1 MVSRTK
7 GEESKRKLLQVAEEL
22 FAKKGYQSTKISE
35 IVANAGLTQA
45 AFYLYFK
52 SKEDIFQQM
61 LEDFDQQLIY
71 LSDVGKKAVELSPKD
86 VKSYVT
92 NMFIQLFTVL
102 GKNPNLTKIALQHAT
117 DSDRIRKKIVE
128 QIANN
133 MSNNQRF
140 GIVKEEID
148 TWIAAE
154 SIVAVTERLV
164 NRYLLTREK
173 TEEELGEQVAQMF
186 LSGILNHL
194 KSGD

>member
-1 MVSRTK
+1 MSRTK
-7 GEESKRKLLQVAEEL
+7 GEESKRKLLQAAEEL
-22 FAKKGYQSTKISE
+22 FAKKGFQSTKISE

-61 LEDFDQQLIY
+61 IQDFDQQLID
-71 LSDVGKKAVELSPKD
+71 LSDAGKKAVEFFPND
-86 VKSYVT
+86 IKSYVT

-102 GKNPNLTKIALQHAT
+102 GKNPNLTRIALQHAT
-117 DSDRIRKKIVE
+117 ESDQIRKKIVE

-148 TWIAAE
+148 TWVAAE
-154 SIVAVTERLV
+154 AIVAVTERLV
-164 NRYLLTREK
+164 NRYLLTGEK
-173 TEEELGEQVAQMF
+173 TEKELGEQVAQMF
-186 LSGILNHL
+186 LNGILNHS